1 MCRLFGH
8 CRQAFYQWKVDI
20 EKEAQL
26 ERTILKSVEEIRAE
40 DPGIGGYK
48 LWIMLCSLNN
58 PDMVMPGR
66 DSFYRLLRRNGLM
79 LPPPKPR
86 HTTNSNHRYR
96 KWKNLIKGFTPL
108 AANQLWVSD
117 ITYIVLSDGTVCYL
131 HLITDAYSH
140 KIIGW
145 VLAESLRAAITMRAL
160 EQAIEQAVEMKG
172 NESLKGLVHHS
183 DRGIQYCCDAYVKM
197 LQDHDISISMTE
209 DYKPTDNA
217 VAERIN
223 GIIKTER
230 IYRQSHFNNINHARN
245 VIDRYIHFY
254 NNYRPHMSIG
264 YKTPA
269 QVHLE
274 EGEQKRMW
282 KQVKYTKIFSSNE
295 ENAVSLQSQTTAP
308 GESVSGTLSCKNSTT
323 FA

>member
-1 MCRLFGH
+1 
-8 CRQAFYQWKVDI
+8 
-20 EKEAQL
+20 
-26 ERTILKSVEEIRAE
+26 
-40 DPGIGGYK
+40 
-48 LWIMLCSLNN
+48 
-58 PDMVMPGR
+58 MVMPGR

-160 EQAIEQAVEMKG
+160 KQAIEQAVAMKG

-264 YKTPA
+264 YKNTGSGA
-269 QVHLE
+269 SGRGRTEKNVE
-274 EGEQKRMW
+274 TG
-282 KQVKYTKIFSSNE
+282 KIH
-295 ENAVSLQSQTTAP
+295 
-308 GESVSGTLSCKNSTT
+308 
-323 FA
+323 

>member
-1 MCRLFGH
+1 MSFSRLETEARDLMITRAEEYFNIQIRKNLGPNSNGTGH
-8 CRQAFYQWKVDI
+8 MSWPEGHDRVPSVWPLPSSFLPV
-20 EKEAQL
+20 ESRHRKEVQL

-160 EQAIEQAVEMKG
+160 KQAIEQAVAMKG

-223 GIIKTER
+223 GIIK
-230 IYRQSHFNNINHARN
+230 QSAFIVKAT
-245 VIDRYIHFY
+245 
-254 NNYRPHMSIG
+254 SI
-264 YKTPA
+264 T
-269 QVHLE
+269 
-274 EGEQKRMW
+274 
-282 KQVKYTKIFSSNE
+282 
-295 ENAVSLQSQTTAP
+295 
-308 GESVSGTLSCKNSTT
+308 STMPVM
-323 FA
+323 